1 VTVETNRS
9 AWVARIEEAIRGLR
23 DAGVEGVY
31 IQTDEDEIREI
42 HILSTSRR
50 PAKMLV
56 RDVQTL
62 LATRFNTKPDHRVI
76 SVAYVAPGEAAPRPA
91 ETRAPEAPEPAPAAE
106 PQRRAAPPESR
117 IRFEGVNVYVS
128 GPKAH
133 AQVELNWKGLSRM
146 GSASGWSTREA
157 AHRLIASATLAAV
170 KEFLDEDLA
179 LSVDEAQVVRLGRED
194 VIVVSLALLTHRQQK
209 TLAGCCSLGG
219 DAQQAVVLATL
230 AALNRV
236 VGGLRT
242 KEPTEYVLRPAS
254 S

>member
-1 VTVETNRS
+1 VTVDLTRS
-9 AWVARIEEAIRGLR
+9 AWAARVEEAIRGLR
-23 DAGVEGVY
+23 DCNVEAVRILADG
-31 IQTDEDEIREI
+31 DEIREL
-42 HILSTSRR
+42 HILSSSRR
-50 PAKMLV
+50 PAKMIV

-62 LATRFNTKPDHRVI
+62 LATRFDVKPDHRVI
-76 SVAYVAPGEAAPRPA
+76 SVAYAEPGAARPA
-91 ETRAPEAPEPAPAAE
+91 ETRAPEAAEPAPA
-106 PQRRAAPPESR
+106 PDSRRAAAAESR

-133 AQVELNWKGLSRM
+133 AQVELSWKGLSRM

-170 KEFLDEDLA
+170 KEFLEEDLA
-179 LSVDEAQVVRLGRED
+179 LSVDEAQVVRMGRED
-194 VIVVSLALLTHRQQK
+194 VVVVSLALLAHRQQK
-209 TLAGCCSLGG
+209 TLAGCCSQGG
-219 DAQQAVVLATL
+219 AAQQAVVLATL

-254 S
+254 T

>member
-1 VTVETNRS
+1 MTLDMSRS
-9 AWVARIEEAIRGLR
+9 EWVARLEEAIRGLR
-23 DAGVEGVY
+23 DCGVEGVH
-31 IQTDEDEIREI
+31 IESEDGEIREL
-42 HILSTSRR
+42 HILSSSRR
-50 PAKMLV
+50 PAKMIV

-62 LATRFNTKPDHRVI
+62 LATRFNVKPDHRVI
-76 SVAYVAPGEAAPRPA
+76 SVAYAAPSEAPAPPA
-91 ETRAPEAPEPAPAAE
+91 ETRAPEAPQPAPAVE
-106 PQRRAAPPESR
+106 SRRAAPADSR

-133 AQVELNWKGLSRM
+133 AQVELSWKGLSRM
-146 GSASGWSTREA
+146 GSSSGWSTREA
-157 AHRLIASATLAAV
+157 SHRLIASATLAAV
-170 KEFLDEDLA
+170 KEFLEEDLA
-179 LSVDEAQVVRLGRED
+179 LSVDEAQVVRMGRED
-194 VIVVSLALLTHRQQK
+194 VIVVSLALLAHRQQR

>member
-23 DAGVEGVY
+23 DGGVEGVH
-31 IQTDEDEIREI
+31 ITTDEDEIREI

-76 SVAYVAPGEAAPRPA
+76 SVAYVAPGEAPARPA
-91 ETRAPEAPEPAPAAE
+91 ETRAPEAPEPAPAAA
-106 PQRRAAPPESR
+106 PRRAAPAESR

-157 AHRLIASATLAAV
+157 AHRLIASATLSAV
-170 KEFLDEDLA
+170 KEDLA